1 MTTLPND
8 AREVLDFWF
17 GAPGTPEHGTQRQ
30 EWFRKDPAF
39 DARIAQRFETLVERA
54 LDGGLRDWDEAG
66 ADAALARIL
75 VLDQFPR
82 NIFRGSGR
90 SFAGDALAQQAAQ
103 AMVAAGRDL
112 ELPPVRRWFVYLP
125 YEHAESVPLQDE
137 AVRLFAALIQ
147 AEPALSGVM
156 DYVHRHRDI
165 ILRFGRFPHRNEWL
179 GRASTPEELAF
190 LKEPGSSF

>member
-125 YEHAESVPLQDE
+125 YEHAETLPLQDE
-137 AVRLFAALIQ
+137 AVRLFSALVQ
-147 AEPALSGVM
+147 AEPTLSGVM